1 MKFAIAFLSALALGL
16 LFLPGTAQN
25 IKPDSLSAQQNTSD
39 IIQPKHLGNHPLGIY
54 MMRLESDFRTQP
66 LSKKGFSIQ
75 WSSGNVWEPPVTGM
89 IPTAES
95 DRAYYNQIVWHER
108 QNYYQAQPVPA
119 ESISLSADAILK
131 GLNIS
136 YYLPVSKSQE
146 LRFDLRAYLFTN
158 GAFPFSTLTSD
169 DAIEWF
175 HSHIAGG
182 EDPFARKIYG
192 YNHLEMEYTDPSGK
206 KLTKPATNILIPGI
220 EIHYSYFVP
229 SGFLKQRH
237 LHLQVGAHLGINTT
251 KYNPSSDIG
260 VSLLLDKF
268 FILSQSSK
276 LKISAGSGI
285 LVPAWIKWGDVV
297 ELTSRSQ
304 LSFFD
309 GQIAFEKR
317 SKTNTRWEFFI
328 SYHQQSPYRN
338 PKEMDYLIL
347 TGNRYVSHWHYALS
361 HLYTTFSA
369 WQVGINMAKPNY
381 TLSFFVSEDIK
392 VNNAPDIQTGI
403 QLSFPLN

>member
-1 MKFAIAFLSALALGL
+1 MAFLSSLALSL
-16 LFLPGTAQN
+16 LFLPGIAQS
-25 IKPDSLSAQQNTSD
+25 IKPDSLFAQQNTSD

-54 MMRLESDFRTQP
+54 MMRLESDFRTHP
-66 LSKKGFSIQ
+66 LHKKGFSIQ
-75 WSSGNVWEPPVTGM
+75 WSSGNVWEPPVIG
-89 IPTAES
+89 ILPIAEN
-95 DRAYYNQIVWHER
+95 DRKFFNELEWHRREGYYTTN
-108 QNYYQAQPVPA
+108 PVPSD
-119 ESISLSADAILK
+119 SIMLSSDAIIK

-136 YYLPVSKSQE
+136 YYLPVSKNQE
-146 LRFDLRAYLFTN
+146 LRFDLRSYLFTK

-206 KLTKPATNILIPGI
+206 KLTKPANNILIPGI

-229 SGFLKQRH
+229 SNFLKQRH
-237 LHLQVGAHLGINTT
+237 LHLQVSAHLGINTT

-260 VSLLLDKF
+260 VSLLLAKF
-268 FILSQSSK
+268 FTLNQSSK

-285 LVPAWIKWGDVV
+285 LIPTWIKWGDAI
-297 ELTSRSQ
+297 ELTNNN
-304 LSFFD
+304 LMINFD
-309 GQIAFEKR
+309 GQILFEKTPT
-317 SKTNTRWEFFI
+317 KNTRWAFYLN
-328 SYHQQSPYRN
+328 YHLQSPYRKQTETN
-338 PKEMDYLIL
+338 YLVMI
-347 TGNRYVSHWHYALS
+347 GDRYVSQWHYAIS
-361 HLYTTFSA
+361 HLYKTLSA
-369 WQVGINMAKPNY
+369 WHLGVSMSKKNY
-381 TLSFFVSEDIK
+381 TLSYYISEDLN